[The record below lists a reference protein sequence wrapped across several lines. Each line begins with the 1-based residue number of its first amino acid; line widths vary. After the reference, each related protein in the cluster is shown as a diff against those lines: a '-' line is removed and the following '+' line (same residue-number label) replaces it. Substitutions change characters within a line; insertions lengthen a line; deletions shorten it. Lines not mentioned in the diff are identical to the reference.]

1 MNFSPEFAST
11 LGVADIQF
19 FLGYWCLSSEE
30 TENLNERLYQL
41 ICVEETTLP
50 GQNDLPE
57 PNYQENHTGQNA
69 ILSQEEFSQ
78 DGLHYDMDQGTGEM
92 IGGGIEIPDGILQDT
107 NQEVDELH
115 SEWSDDDDYETPLKR
130 QREETPEDFYKVV
143 SVKQKQIKKFQACTY
158 DYEVKFANLNDL
170 TLREALPRLGSVLQ
184 SLIDRL
190 CEGVD
195 PHDMVRMIFHSPD
208 LDFPISLPFLKMND
222 LTVERF
228 LSRLEAVLQS
238 YQTIRFDQSAMI
250 HFVHLKM
257 TKGGKHTREN
267 KKLLKLKEFLLSKQ
281 SIVQINDHGTQ
292 TCCARAIVTGIAIH
306 EKHPDEKYIRKSRIQ
321 QEVLANQLH
330 IKAGMR
336 KGPCGIEEI
345 QKF

>member
-1 MNFSPEFAST
+1 
-11 LGVADIQF
+11 
-19 FLGYWCLSSEE
+19 
-30 TENLNERLYQL
+30 
-41 ICVEETTLP
+41 
-50 GQNDLPE
+50 
-57 PNYQENHTGQNA
+57 
-69 ILSQEEFSQ
+69 
-78 DGLHYDMDQGTGEM
+78 MDQGTGEM

-170 TLREALPRLGSVLQ
+170 TLREALPRLGSILQ

-228 LSRLEAVLQS
+228 LSLRIS
-238 YQTIRFDQSAMI
+238 
-250 HFVHLKM
+250 
-257 TKGGKHTREN
+257 
-267 KKLLKLKEFLLSKQ
+267 
-281 SIVQINDHGTQ
+281 SIPHGRCLTPAFI
-292 TCCARAIVTGIAIH
+292 C
-306 EKHPDEKYIRKSRIQ
+306 
-321 QEVLANQLH
+321 N
-330 IKAGMR
+330 
-336 KGPCGIEEI
+336 
-345 QKF
+345 